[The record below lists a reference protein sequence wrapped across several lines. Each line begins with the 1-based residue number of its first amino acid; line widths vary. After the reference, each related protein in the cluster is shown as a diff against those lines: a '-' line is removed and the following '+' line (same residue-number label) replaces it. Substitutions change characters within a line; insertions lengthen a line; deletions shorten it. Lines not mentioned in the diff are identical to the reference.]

1 MAENVLQFT
10 WSTGATKATTEKK
23 LAGATPFILNRSANL
38 TDISFC
44 VNKILLNGIDL
55 VLKGTGQKNKKC
67 LVCYG
72 NVTEIRNFP
81 YFRRF
86 YKIRKHVISSCE
98 SLYM

>member
-10 WSTGATKATTEKK
+10 WSTGATKATTERK

-55 VLKGTGQKNKKC
+55 VLKGTRQKTKSAWF
-67 LVCYG
+67 VSE
-72 NVTEIRNFP
+72 T
-81 YFRRF
+81 
-86 YKIRKHVISSCE
+86 
-98 SLYM
+98 